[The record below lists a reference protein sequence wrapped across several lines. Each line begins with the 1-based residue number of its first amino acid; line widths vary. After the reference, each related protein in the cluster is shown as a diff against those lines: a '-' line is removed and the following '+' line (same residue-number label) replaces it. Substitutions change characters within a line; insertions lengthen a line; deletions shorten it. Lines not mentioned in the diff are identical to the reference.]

1 LCETKKSKKIKGE
14 IKMQVLAGWT
24 KEIRF
29 EVVVVKNGN
38 SFVING
44 IEVKKLSDELL
55 SALDEHD
62 DWITIP
68 SGEAIDVLVEAKIDG
83 TDEEVTNGTTFE
95 SDFVEVYNL
104 MLDDID
110 IEEGSEV
117 WEALIDDIKQGDYEV
132 VDREPRWEDR

>member
-1 LCETKKSKKIKGE
+1 
-14 IKMQVLAGWT
+14 MQVLAGWT

>member
-1 LCETKKSKKIKGE
+1 ML
-14 IKMQVLAGWT
+14 VGWT
-24 KEIRF
+24 KSVRF

-44 IEVKKLSDELL
+44 VEVEKLSDELL

-62 DWITIP
+62 DWITIQ

-95 SDFVEVYNL
+95 SDFVEVYNM

-117 WEALIDDIKQGDYEV
+117 WEALIGDIKQGNYDV